1 MKPYIF
7 ITRKIP
13 ENLLTELYEVAEV
26 KMWDHEDVPV
36 PNDVLKKEL
45 EKADALFSLVSDPIR
60 SEQLTN
66 CPNLKVIA
74 NMAVGYDNIDVK
86 LATSKGIVVCHTPD
100 VLTDTTADLTFALL
114 LATARRIPEA
124 TRYISNDEWNQWSP
138 YLLAGTDVHHKTIGI
153 VGMGRIGEAVARRAK
168 GFDMNI
174 LYHNR
179 SRKEEAEQKIGAKY
193 CTFEELLEQSDYV
206 VCLAPLTP
214 ETKELF
220 DEQAFQQMKS
230 SAIFINASRG
240 GLVKEPA
247 LLEALQKGI
256 IKGAGLD
263 VFAEEP
269 IRATHPLVQLP
280 NVVAIPHIGSATVET
295 RDAMAKMTVQNIT
308 RYLKGE
314 QPIAAVNLKELGV

>member
-1 MKPYIF
+1 MKPYVF

-13 ENLLTELYEVAEV
+13 EKLLTELYEMAEV
-26 KMWDHEDVPV
+26 KMWEHEDVPV
-36 PNDVLKKEL
+36 PNDILKEEL
-45 EKADALFSLVSDPIR
+45 ERSDAVFSLVSDPIG
-60 SEQLTN
+60 SEQLSN
-66 CPNLKVIA
+66 CRNLKVIA
-74 NMAVGYDNIDVK
+74 NMAVGYDNIDVE

-124 TRYISNDEWNQWSP
+124 AKYVKNDEWSQWSP

-174 LYHNR
+174 LYYNR
-179 SRKEEAEQKIGAKY
+179 SRKAVAEQEIGAQY
-193 CTFEELLEQSDYV
+193 CTFEDLLKQSDYV

-214 ETKELF
+214 ETKEIF
-220 DEQAFQQMKS
+220 NEKVFQQMKD

-240 GLVKEPA
+240 GLVNESD
-247 LLEALQKGI
+247 LEEALKNGV

-263 VFAEEP
+263 VFAKEP
-269 IRATHPLVQLP
+269 IRANHPLVQLP

-295 RDAMAKMTVQNIT
+295 RDAMVKMTVQNIV
-308 RYLKGE
+308 RSLKGE